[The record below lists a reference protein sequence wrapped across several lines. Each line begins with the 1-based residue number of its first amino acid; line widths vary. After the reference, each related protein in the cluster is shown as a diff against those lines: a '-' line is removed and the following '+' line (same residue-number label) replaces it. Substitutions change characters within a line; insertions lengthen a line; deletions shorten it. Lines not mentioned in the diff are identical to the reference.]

1 VLLWADQD
9 TDLHRSLPQLQ
20 AATMRRMSNREGLR
34 QVMMEAGE
42 RDRKDQEW
50 IDEFDYVHG
59 LRRFGV
65 LLLVYLARR
74 S

>member
-1 VLLWADQD
+1 
-9 TDLHRSLPQLQ
+9 
-20 AATMRRMSNREGLR
+20 MRRMSNREGLR